1 MRIGKYCIDITEF
14 EPKRLERVEIE
25 CEGEHEDMGVV
36 YHHRGWLWFVV
47 SYSERF
53 GWDEFQETIKEGLED
68 GTD

>member
-14 EPKRLERVEIE
+14 EPKPWERVEIE
-25 CEGEHEDMGVV
+25 YEGEHQDLGVV